1 MYWGDVS
8 HREDHGIM
16 ESMAESHADLIR
28 VLGNKGEISLGEEY
42 AGRTAMVEEIQPG
55 IWVVKIG
62 EPVPDNE
69 RWLHE
74 PHVKAVLDR
83 ALVWAAENPPRKTDL
98 DELEERLLRGLPDDS
113 ASR

>member
-1 MYWGDVS
+1 
-8 HREDHGIM
+8 M

-42 AGRTAMVEEIQPG
+42 AGRTAIIEEIQPG
-55 IWVVKIG
+55 VWVVKIG
-62 EPVPDNE
+62 EPVPE
-69 RWLHE
+69 SEQWLQE

-83 ALVWAAENPPRKTDL
+83 AIAWATENPPRTTDL
-98 DELEERLLRGLPDDS
+98 DELEERLLRGLPDDP